1 MPRLVVVALCRAT
14 IATVA
19 IALLSGCIDTP
30 AASTPTS
37 QTESPATVTA
47 TSKIRPAPSPTGRAH
62 AITELADH
70 VLPAPGAAVS
80 DKDTDLS
87 IAFREPMDPS
97 SFGHGTIEI
106 VEAKYSRDVAGLFSV
121 TYRTDLRPFSSSL
134 RAGSFVG
141 GPAIGCRSSSTRRFA
156 MPTGVLNDYYEW
168 TFDVP

>member
-1 MPRLVVVALCRAT
+1 MVALCRAT
-14 IATVA
+14 IATVG

-47 TSKIRPAPSPTGRAH
+47 TSKIRPAPSPTARAH

-97 SFGHGTIEI
+97 SFGPGTIEI
-106 VEAKYSRDVAGLFSV
+106 VEAKYSRDVAGLFSL
-121 TYRTDLRPFSSSL
+121 TYRIDLKTLLIEPQSREF
-134 RAGSFVG
+134 RWG
-141 GPAIGCRSSSTRRFA
+141 
-156 MPTGVLNDYYEW
+156 TGDRMQVILHAPIRYADGRVLNENYDW